1 MADGDFYSK
10 YSGEEIE
17 KKLDGSVLFNEYQPL
32 TDIQKQQARRNIGA
46 GTVDSGLIIKG
57 YYATYEELIAAQPN
71 PDVSDAYGVGTE
83 PPYNIFV
90 WDSINKVWV
99 NNGPITKGDK
109 GDPGKDGEAP
119 TAENIAAALGYTPA
133 AADLSNV
140 PDGAVTG
147 VKITYGAV
155 SRSKLAKDALY
166 SPVQDGV
173 NSRTL
178 TVTDIGK
185 TMKGGWNAAM
195 TLTLTQSNSA
205 QMPVGAEIAVFNYSQ
220 EAGHGTK
227 IIGDGVRFFISGD
240 NVVHTSATIKV
251 AAPFGMIALKKFSN
265 NKSLGDCWLVT
276 GDVEVV

>member
-10 YSGEEIE
+10 YTGEEIE
-17 KKLDGSVLFNEYQPL
+17 KKLDGSVLFNEYQQL
-32 TDIQKQQARRNIGA
+32 TEIQKQQARRNIGA

-57 YYATYEELIAAQPN
+57 YYATYEELTAAQPN

-99 NNGPITKGDK
+99 NNGTISKGEK

-147 VKITYGAV
+147 VKIADGAV
-155 SRSKLAKDALY
+155 SQKFTAMIPAAGWTGDAAPYTNIVTVPGLLEDDDPDVDIIPSDTLETAEAETEAY
-166 SPVQDGV
+166 ADIYRMTTAE
-173 NSRTL
+173 NTL
-178 TVTDIGK
+178 TVLAREKPTVDINIQLK
-185 TMKGGWNAAM
+185 
-195 TLTLTQSNSA
+195 
-205 QMPVGAEIAVFNYSQ
+205 AVR
-220 EAGHGTK
+220 K
-227 IIGDGVRFFISGD
+227 
-240 NVVHTSATIKV
+240 
-251 AAPFGMIALKKFSN
+251 
-265 NKSLGDCWLVT
+265 
-276 GDVEVV
+276 